1 LHFHRLCRSSYEIE
15 RAEDDFALA
24 RYSRAYVIVT
34 RTLARLVCSVLPTG
48 VREFHGEFA
57 TYVYQPVAV
66 LFSGGGD
73 SAGRV
78 SVTDA
83 LTHTDSDTPHRLT
96 HAPHDTETL
105 CYYVPYYRH
114 SVYYS
119 VSVQVFHINHHS
131 RFGVSDQPAKYQ
143 RLRQRTMGGGA
154 C

>member
-1 LHFHRLCRSSYEIE
+1 VPSSYEIE

-24 RYSRAYVIVT
+24 RIRDRDAYAGASR
-34 RTLARLVCSVLPTG
+34 VLPTG

-119 VSVQVFHINHHS
+119 VSTGFPYKPS
-131 RFGVSDQPAKYQ
+131 
-143 RLRQRTMGGGA
+143 
-154 C
+154 